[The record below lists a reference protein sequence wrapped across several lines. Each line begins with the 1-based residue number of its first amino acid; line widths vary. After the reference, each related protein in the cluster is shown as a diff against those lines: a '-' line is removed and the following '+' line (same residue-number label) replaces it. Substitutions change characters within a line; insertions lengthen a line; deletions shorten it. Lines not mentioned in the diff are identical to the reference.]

1 LATAALQVADRGDLD
16 LDDQIDRSCLD
27 ATAIAST
34 SCGRTELRR
43 SGLSSRRSCTRR
55 KALGRGANLDRVEA
69 DHLGDESE
77 YGWNYSNAGCYFV
90 RQKIELDQSAGHRF
104 CCGRDLSIQRLV
116 PPYEGCRLPLMQPPR
131 SRKKKARRS
140 RFGKSP
146 DGAIDQIELLADREC
161 EN

>member
-1 LATAALQVADRGDLD
+1 
-16 LDDQIDRSCLD
+16 
-27 ATAIAST
+27 
-34 SCGRTELRR
+34 
-43 SGLSSRRSCTRR
+43 
-55 KALGRGANLDRVEA
+55 LGRGANLDRVEA